1 MNKELEQLIE
11 QKNQFCKW
19 FTRSNKNSLNINQFK
34 VLQDEPGF
42 LIEKS
47 NNIYYSKKPQKFSD
61 KNTSSKTYWP
71 ILKIFLNDKTILR
84 ISLVF
89 HVNRLLID
97 YGEKVKFFNTF
108 FVEQYSP
115 PNNNSELPKKSH
127 FLLKQVQVTSKSHDH
142 GMISIWMF
150 KVWGPYLCKS
160 LSIISKSFLSQMKF
174 LIEWKKPMWFWYTK
188 IDNQCI

>member
-1 MNKELEQLIE
+1 MP
-11 QKNQFCKW
+11 
-19 FTRSNKNSLNINQFK
+19 
-34 VLQDEPGF
+34 QDEPGF

-71 ILKIFLNDKTILR
+71 ILKIFLNDKTILC
-84 ISLVF
+84 I
-89 HVNRLLID
+89 

-108 FVEQYSP
+108 FVGQYSP

-127 FLLKQVQVTSKSHDH
+127 FLLKQVQVTSKSHGH